1 MTSGLT
7 FFFGPTP
14 LPGGRLPSWAGFRA
28 CQPNVRLFLSS
39 LRSDWPSWPNLSPD
53 RVNLGL
59 FSGPSDP
66 PKSCSR
72 LGGSMIFAFS
82 SEVVPSTLPTTFW
95 TSSWALF
102 GPSCAPSWGSWGCL
116 GPSGVAGR
124 GAPRVPKRLDGPPW
138 SYLGPWSGSRGSLG
152 CLFEAPG
159 ALFRTYIMLFSG
171 VVPVSLCS
179 PEAALADPLHKTK
192 HADKNRC
199 TCRPTCC
206 VG

>member
-1 MTSGLT
+1 M
-7 FFFGPTP
+7 
-14 LPGGRLPSWAGFRA
+14 
-28 CQPNVRLFLSS
+28 
-39 LRSDWPSWPNLSPD
+39 SPD
-53 RVNLGL
+53 RVNTGL

-66 PKSCSR
+66 QKSCSR

-159 ALFRTYIMLFSG
+159 TLFRTYIMLFSG
-171 VVPVSLCS
+171 VVLVPLCS

-192 HADKNRC
+192 HADKNLC
-199 TCRPTCC
+199 ACRPTCC
-206 VG
+206 ALLGRRRTKGR